1 MAKDS
6 ARENSVK
13 QLSELYNVVSGVALA
28 LAITQLIDVTAPT
41 VPVHTDRIFNF
52 LTFIVIIIPFHQ
64 GAVRHLFATYVEDGG
79 SSRIK
84 RGALALDF
92 VILFVEACLLVALAL
107 LIQKTILFVTAL
119 IGLLALDSVWG
130 FMATLAF
137 TGGQAQAAERKW
149 SIINV
154 VAIATLI
161 LMYIFGPRLVGGWNY
176 EMEIAVLVICALRT
190 IIDYYACWEFYYP
203 DATPMKHHRPKK

>member
-1 MAKDS
+1 MTMPS

-28 LAITQLIDVTAPT
+28 LAITQLVDATAPAI
-41 VPVHTDRIFNF
+41 PVQTDRILPF

-79 SSRIK
+79 SSRVK
-84 RGALALDF
+84 QGALALDF
-92 VILFVEACLLVALAL
+92 VILFAEACLFVALAL
-107 LIQKTILFVTAL
+107 VMGKENLFTITLITLLL
-119 IGLLALDSVWG
+119 IDCVWG

-137 TGGQAQAAERKW
+137 TGAQAQSTERKW

-154 VAIATLI
+154 VAVAVLI
-161 LMYIFGPRLVGGWNY
+161 LLYIFGPRLLGGWNY
-176 EMEIAVLVICALRT
+176 EMEIAVLVVCALRT
-190 IIDYYACWEFYYP
+190 VVDYYTCWDFYYP
-203 DATPMKHHRPKK
+203 GFDSIKRTEKD